1 MNLKWQDHGIKTPLA
16 RARGLGAAH
25 DGVQHWLAQ
34 RITAIANIPLGI
46 WFVYSIV
53 DHAGVDYTGF
63 VEWLAVPWNAI
74 LMILFLLSAFY
85 HAALGTQV
93 VAEDYIHSEG
103 MKIAILI
110 GLKLFFFAMGVACV
124 FSVLKIAFAG

>member
-53 DHAGVDYTGF
+53 DHAGVDYTEF
-63 VEWLAVPWNAI
+63 VEWLSVPWNAI
-74 LMILFLLSAFY
+74 LMTLFLLSAFY

-93 VAEDYIHSEG
+93 VAEDYIHNEG
-103 MKIAILI
+103 AKIAILI

-124 FSVLKIAFAG
+124 FSVLKISFAG